1 MTAISNP
8 SQAIKTAPARRMN
21 KPLPP
26 QPTYDDKLPIVK
38 HRGAII
44 DAIRENQVIVVCG
57 ETGSGKTTQLPKL
70 CLDAGRGRD
79 GVIGHTQPRR
89 IAARTVAGKIAAELG
104 SEIGQFVG
112 FKVRHTDKTAQ
123 HSRIKLMTDGILLSE
138 LRHDHRLSGYDTI
151 IIDEAHERNL
161 NIDFLLGYLH
171 DLLPRRPEL
180 KLIVTSATI
189 EVERFAGHFGRAPVV
204 EVAGRMYPI
213 EVRYF
218 PATEERHQLDR
229 DAHLAA
235 AIDQLVETDRGDVLV
250 FMEGEAE
257 IHEAAAMLRKKKIPN
272 TDILPLYSR
281 LDAARQRQLFLPHRR
296 RHIILATNVAET
308 SLTIP
313 GVRHVIDTGYARVSR
328 YSYRSKIQRLPVEKI
343 SRASANQRA
352 GRCGRTASGI
362 CIRLYSE
369 QDFAARAE
377 FTEAEIVRTNLAA
390 VILQMQYMGL
400 GEIDDFPF
408 IDPPDRRFVND
419 GKRLLK
425 ELGAIDDRN
434 RLTATGRRLIRF
446 PVDPRHGRILMA
458 GHQLNCLTEIIII
471 ISALSIRDPRERP
484 TEKSTKADHRHARFN
499 DDRSD
504 FLWFVN
510 FWKFYH
516 QRSKRLSKGQ
526 LKKLCRDNFVA
537 YARVREW
544 GEVHRQ
550 LLGICGQLR
559 MSMNR
564 EPAAYASIHSA
575 LIYGFLSHIA
585 FKSDAVAYTG
595 ARNLRLHLFPG
606 SGQFGKKPKWV
617 VASDLIETSR
627 LYARNVAKIDPKWL
641 VQAAKHLIEKT
652 HTDPYWDQQSGRVYV
667 DETASL
673 YGMILYSGRKT
684 DYGSI
689 DREGARDI
697 FIHEALLAE
706 RFDHPAEF
714 LQKNRRLVAGL
725 SAMEAKKRRRDI
737 IDETALFDF
746 YADKLPTG
754 VYDAESFSKWA
765 AGLDERAEDALIL
778 SEKDVANPFDP
789 VELTAG
795 FPDQCKLGDAM
806 LRLNYQFQPKNED
819 DGINVTVPLNL
830 LNQLDETTCDYL
842 VTGIIEEKIYRHLK
856 SLPKKCRKLLVPL
869 PDAAK
874 KCAAAIADNKT
885 PLRRHISE
893 YLFIHHGIKLGE
905 ESLRNEHIPDH
916 LRINYCVIDAHGK
929 PLAKGRDLSAL
940 KQRLDSEMH
949 ALFNELNTRVDHQRE
964 LSDWDF
970 GDLDEDVFIEVNGE
984 KIKCYPA
991 LVKTDDKVYLRL
1003 FDSADRAKLSM
1014 PAGLR
1019 QLFIIAMDRD
1029 FGYLRRNIPDAAILE
1044 RYYAKIGANRD
1055 FYNGF
1060 IDLIATATFVDGDT
1074 DVRSRRAFK
1083 ERCAAGKTVLLS
1095 RAVEL
1100 SRLLKRIFE
1109 LHVQISTRLNRLNGT
1124 TADDIYSQLSY
1135 LIYDGFLTD
1144 VPLVWLNHYPRYL
1157 TAVDRRI
1164 DKASYAGAR
1173 QDPDHRQLA
1182 MHWRRLCDM
1191 LNNDPRAMVRCGR
1204 LQTYRWMMEE
1214 LRVSLYA
1221 QQLKTAMPVSLK
1233 RLEKLWQSIKADPRQ
1248 AAGAE

>member
-8 SQAIKTAPARRMN
+8 SQAINTAPERPLD

-26 QPTYDDKLPIVK
+26 QPIYDDKLPIVK
-38 HRGAII
+38 HREAII
-44 DAIRENQVIVVCG
+44 DAITENQVIVVCG

-89 IAARTVAGKIAAELG
+89 IAARTVAAKIAAELG
-104 SEIGQFVG
+104 SEIGQLVG
-112 FKVRHTDKTAQ
+112 FKVRHTDKTAK

-138 LRHDHRLSGYDTI
+138 LKHDHRLSGYDTI

-161 NIDFLLGYLH
+161 NIDFLLGYLQG
-171 DLLPRRPEL
+171 LLPRRPEL
-180 KLIVTSATI
+180 KLIVTSATM
-189 EVERFAGHFGRAPVV
+189 EVERFAGHFGGAPVV

-218 PATEERHQLDR
+218 PATEERHQSDR

-235 AIDQLVETDRGDVLV
+235 ALDQLGETDRGDVLV

-257 IHEAAAMLRKKKIPN
+257 IREAAAMLRKKRLPN

-281 LDAARQRQLFLPHRR
+281 LDAARQRRLFLPHQR

-313 GVRHVIDTGYARVSR
+313 GVRHVIDTGYARLSR

-352 GRCGRTASGI
+352 GRCGRTASGV

-400 GEIDDFPF
+400 GEIDDFAF
-408 IDPPDRRFVND
+408 IDPPDKRFVND

-425 ELGAIDDRN
+425 ELGALDDRN

-458 GHQLNCLTEIIII
+458 GHKLNCLTEIIII
-471 ISALSIRDPRERP
+471 ISALGIQDPRERP
-484 TEKSTKADHRHARFN
+484 AESSAKADHRHAQFN

-510 FWKFYH
+510 FWRFYH

-537 YARVREW
+537 YARMREW
-544 GEVHRQ
+544 GEVHKQ
-550 LLGICGQLR
+550 LLKICGQLR
-559 MSMNR
+559 MPMNA
-564 EPAAYASIHSA
+564 EPAAYASIHGA
-575 LIYGFLSHIA
+575 LIYGFLSHVA

-641 VQAAKHLIEKT
+641 LQAANHLIEKT
-652 HTDPYWDQQSGRVYV
+652 HADPYWDQQSGRVCIG
-667 DETASL
+667 ETAKL

-689 DREGARDI
+689 NREQARDI

-706 RFDHPAEF
+706 RFDHPADF

-725 SAMEAKKRRRDI
+725 NAMEAKKRRRDI
-737 IDETALFDF
+737 IDETALLDF
-746 YADKLPTG
+746 YADRLPAE

-765 AGLDERAEDALIL
+765 AGLDGQAKDEMIL
-778 SEKDVANPFDP
+778 SEKDVANAFDP
-789 VELTAG
+789 LELTTS
-795 FPDQCKLGDAM
+795 FPDQCKLGDAI
-806 LRLNYQFQPKNED
+806 LRLNYQFQPTTED
-819 DGINVTVPLNL
+819 DGINVSVPLNV

-842 VTGIIEEKIYRHLK
+842 VPGIIEEKIYRHLK
-856 SLPKKCRKLLVPL
+856 SLPKQFRKLLVPL
-869 PDAAK
+869 PEAAK

-893 YLFIHHGIKLGE
+893 YLFINHGIKPGE
-905 ESLRNEHIPDH
+905 ESLRNDHIPDH
-916 LRINYCVIDAHGK
+916 LRINYCVIDGRDK
-929 PLAKGRDLSAL
+929 PLAKGRDLSSL
-940 KQRLDSEMH
+940 KQQLDSEMH
-949 ALFNELNTRVDHQRE
+949 ALFDDLNARGEHQRE

-970 GDLDEDVFIEVNGE
+970 GGLDEDVFIEVNGDR
-984 KIKCYPA
+984 IKCYPA
-991 LVKTDDKVYLRL
+991 LAKIGDKVYLRL
-1003 FDSADRAKLSM
+1003 FDNANKAKLSM

-1019 QLFIIAMDRD
+1019 QLFIIAMAQD
-1029 FGYLRRNIPDAAILE
+1029 FRYLRKNVPEAAILE
-1044 RYYAKIGANRD
+1044 RRYAKIGAEKD
-1055 FYNGF
+1055 FYDGF
-1060 IDLIATATFVDGDT
+1060 IDLVASAAFVDGANVNSKRDFEK
-1074 DVRSRRAFK
+1074 S
-1083 ERCAAGKTVLLS
+1083 CAAGKTVLLS
-1095 RAVEL
+1095 RAAEL

-1109 LHVQISTRLNRLNGT
+1109 LHAQISARLNRLKGA
-1124 TADDIYSQLSY
+1124 TADDICSQLSY

-1144 VPLVWLNHYPRYL
+1144 VPLVRLNHYPRYL
-1157 TAVDRRI
+1157 TAIDRRL

-1173 QDPDHRQLA
+1173 QDADHRQLA
-1182 MHWRRLCDM
+1182 IHWRRLRDM
-1191 LNNDPRAMVRCGR
+1191 SNNDPRSMVRCER
-1204 LQTYRWMMEE
+1204 LQSYRWMMEE

-1221 QQLKTAMPVSLK
+1221 QHLKTAMPVSLK
-1233 RLEKLWQSIKADPRQ
+1233 RLEKLWLSLAADPRQ
-1248 AAGAE
+1248 AAGAK